1 MGVSLGHLTVISTN
15 TLRSAVG
22 VERVV
27 AKLDAL
33 TSQGG
38 ATKLNVRATV

>member
-1 MGVSLGHLTVISTN
+1 MGVSLAHLSAISTN

-22 VERVV
+22 VEKVV

-38 ATKLNVRATV
+38 ATKLNVRATM